1 MIMDKLEAQAANISR
16 ILALIGFIGLIL
28 LSLATIADVFMR
40 WLFNDPITGVRD
52 TYSLFLGI
60 ILASSFPLLMAERSN
75 ITIRFLGKLL
85 GRRAGKVLDLFGGLA
100 TMVFIYLAASRT
112 WSYAN
117 ELAESNDTTWLL
129 GWAIAPWWKATATL
143 FFFSILVLIIVF
155 IQDARSIGSVEGAQE
170 QDRST
175 G

>member
-1 MIMDKLEAQAANISR
+1 MIMDKLEAQLANISR
-16 ILALIGFIGLIL
+16 ILALIGLIGLIL

-60 ILASSFPLLMAERSN
+60 ILASSFPLLMAERGN

-85 GRRAGKVLDLFGGLA
+85 GYRAGKVMDLFGGLA
-100 TMVFIYLAASRT
+100 TMGFIYLAASRT

-117 ELAESNDTTWLL
+117 ELAENNDTTWLL
-129 GWAIAPWWKATATL
+129 AWPVAPWWKATATL
-143 FFFSILVLIIVF
+143 LFFSIIVLIIVF
-155 IQDARSIGSVEGAQE
+155 IQDARSIGSVPDTQKK
-170 QDRST
+170 
-175 G
+175 

>member
-1 MIMDKLEAQAANISR
+1 MIMDKLEAQLGNISR
-16 ILALIGFIGLIL
+16 ILALIGLIGLIL

-40 WLFNDPITGVRD
+40 YVFNDPITGVRD

-85 GRRAGKVLDLFGGLA
+85 GYRAGKVLDLFGGLA
-100 TMVFIYLAASRT
+100 TIGFIYLAAART

-117 ELAESNDTTWLL
+117 ELAASNDTTWLL
-129 GWAIAPWWKATATL
+129 GWQVAPWWKATATL
-143 FFFSILVLIIVF
+143 LFASIVVLIIVF
-155 IQDARSIGSVEGAQE
+155 IQDARSIGSVENTQE
-170 QDRST
+170 
-175 G
+175 